1 KPMKSVPASR
11 SCAPKVYPF
20 ALLPQNSI
28 AQSALFIATS
38 KKLKRIKPLRLKH
51 FSPLYVT
58 NSYQFFSANKLFVS
72 RFLPHCF
79 TQIAVKRLSFTPSF
93 YVLCFSALVVHHF
106 VNLVFLFT

>member
-1 KPMKSVPASR
+1 SR

-79 TQIAVKRLSFTPSF
+79 TQKSLKRLRSEEHTSELQSRF
-93 YVLCFSALVVHHF
+93 VLVWL
-106 VNLVFLFT
+106 LLLQ